1 MDLTIEKRERIINL
15 LASEYIVPDEYIDCV
30 KETVKQ
36 YATKNYS
43 EEAIDK
49 MVRTPQSLSRG
60 LALLRERNG
69 KNDLSLFRGII
80 SEWLVCA
87 EYNALKNKGS
97 VILTITNPDPSSK
110 ADLLHIID
118 TGNGYKAIPGPDVKS
133 GGSTYVFNQWKKI
146 VQNRYEI
153 PMVDIDGIL
162 TTEEGLKQLTKKQ
175 QAELEELY
183 SKFPNKRPIAT
194 VWDKSEINK
203 VIIDYLKYVEFNLL
217 PSMDSKL
224 SIKDISVPKIKE
236 KLYSGMIS
244 NGHSYDWSVYS
255 NESKSI
261 FNNTMHTENLE
272 SNPNLE
278 KGKDT
283 QKKSSA
289 HGSTQPVNKKKGI
302 YRFISPT
309 IIETSK
315 KVVKDVGKNLK
326 KAGVATL
333 KFVAENPEVV
343 AAVVVAVAESIAND
357 SSTQNLIESDDYI
370 DSHDGNGDYN
380 YEDKYYYEAENLSTS
395 ETPLS
400 VMDEEEVLAD
410 SEDEKVLS
418 TNDALDIVPRKGEMH
433 ANKHKRKLPDG
444 WKASPEKIAT
454 AKENGFD
461 LQPGET
467 WVDDY

>member
-30 KETVKQ
+30 KEAVKQ

-49 MVRTPQSLSRG
+49 MVRPPQSLSRG

-183 SKFPNKRPIAT
+183 SKFPNKRPLAT

-283 QKKSSA
+283 QEKSSA
-289 HGSTQPVNKKKGI
+289 HGSSQPVNKKKGI

-315 KVVKDVGKNLK
+315 KVAKDVGKNLK

-333 KFVAENPEVV
+333 KFVAENPEVIV
-343 AAVVVAVAESIAND
+343 TVAELIDTN
-357 SSTQNLIESDDYI
+357 SSTQNLIESNDYI
-370 DSHDGNGDYN
+370 DSHDGNGDSN
-380 YEDKYYYEAENLSTS
+380 YEEEYYYESENLSTS
-395 ETPLS
+395 EPPHKR
-400 VMDEEEVLAD
+400 EA
-410 SEDEKVLS
+410 
-418 TNDALDIVPRKGEMH
+418 H
-433 ANKHKRKLPDG
+433 ASKHIRKLPNG
-444 WKASPEKIAT
+444 QKASPEKIAT

-461 LQPGET
+461 LQSGET